1 MLFNE
6 IHSLDD
12 LCTLVNEVGFLPLF
26 ANEIEGFSVEE
37 CTPPELWFTDADG
50 PWEWKGP
57 VIQRTSCAY
66 GKFFRNKAG
75 FISKDKFPDF
85 ANFRRDGYDYEG
97 FYYDGFA
104 KNDDKYVYDILEERG
119 ELISKELKRLGGFRK
134 GGRKGFDGII
144 TRLQMQT
151 FVITTDFVYMRDKY
165 GKQYGW
171 GVAKYASPEQFYGG
185 EFTER
190 TYARKPEE
198 SKRTLIDY
206 WKGLLPRASEKDIFG
221 LLGVK

>member
-171 GVAKYASPEQFYGG
+171 GVAKYASPERFYGG

-190 TYARKPEE
+190 AYARKPEE
-198 SKRTLIDY
+198 SKRMLIDY
-206 WKGLLPRASEKDIFG
+206 WKGLLPHASEKNIFG